1 MAEAIL
7 AAAVLVLCLA
17 LLVRLVLPP
26 RQRQR
31 MDSRARQGWTT
42 LRQRARAVPAVWH
55 RRRHRKQAATEAE
68 AAIRRAREGVSRD
81 GNVIRPK
88 SFKRPR
94 KPH

>member
-1 MAEAIL
+1 MAEYIL
-7 AAAVLVLCLA
+7 AAVVLLLCLT
-17 LLVRLVLPP
+17 LLVRLLLPP

-31 MDSRARQGWTT
+31 MDNRARQGWNT
-42 LRQRARAVPAVWH
+42 LRRGAHAVPAVWH
-55 RRRHRKQAATEAE
+55 RRRHRKQAASEAE
-68 AAIRRAREGVSRD
+68 AAIRRAREGISRD

>member
-1 MAEAIL
+1 MAEYIL
-7 AAAVLVLCLA
+7 AAVVLLLCVA
-17 LLVRLVLPP
+17 LLVRLLLPP

-31 MDSRARQGWTT
+31 MDNRAIQGWTT
-42 LRQRARAVPAVWH
+42 VRRSARAVPAVWH
-55 RRRHRKQAATEAE
+55 RRRHRRQAASEAE
-68 AAIRRAREGVSRD
+68 AAIRRAREGISRD